1 MTAFKVRSPQ
11 PAGAGGERVA
21 RRSLV
26 AGVAVEV
33 LRLSSP
39 FAKGAQDKSDSLRDD
54 SVLRS
59 GGAGKVAV
67 AIRRRGGKQQVPR
80 WARDDKLRR
89 KAKASG
95 PKVGH

>member
-59 GGAGKVAV
+59 GGGGQSRCGDTTAWRETAGPSLGS
-67 AIRRRGGKQQVPR
+67 R
-80 WARDDKLRR
+80 
-89 KAKASG
+89 
-95 PKVGH
+95 